1 MAKTPR
7 PNSKGL
13 EASAKRAAPETIDA
27 PYPPLAA
34 TDFWVSEIGALLREL
49 EEPSEVAATAGL
61 APPTPAT
68 GPAVDNQLAQV
79 RLGIAGAL
87 FAALRCKHEA
97 SARHALRVA
106 LNCSAWSLKIGL
118 EEDGRNALEVAAL
131 LHDIGVIGVPDR
143 ILLKP
148 GMLTSD
154 EAVVM
159 ARSRQMSLEILRHCC
174 VSQEILDIVEHVG
187 ARSDG
192 TRQGY
197 RLSGEEIP
205 LEARMISLVEAFDA
219 MVTDRVYRSAIS
231 HERAM
236 AELFDC
242 AGSQFDA
249 KLVDRF
255 AEFHSC
261 DQSRLREQVTGRW
274 LNSLDPELVNS
285 YWQFNFVPLTK
296 DRPSD
301 GLLFETKLLDNMYD
315 AVVFIDAAGQI
326 QRWNRGAE
334 RLTGIGGSSIVQHR
348 WDPSLLRLS
357 DEKGRQVTH
366 TDCPVRCAIRSG
378 AQSLRRMTICGRNE
392 HPISVDTH
400 VIPVLDDSGSILGA
414 ILSFHDASSEISL
427 EQRCQSLHEKAT
439 KDPMTQVANR
449 AEFDR
454 VHAMFAATHQQQK
467 VPCAMMICDLDRFKL
482 VNDTYGHQAGDEVI
496 RSMANLLKSF
506 CRPGDLV
513 ARYGGEEFVMLCAD
527 CDNTAATRR
536 AEEIRKRLAQ
546 LQQPKMDGRAA
557 TVSFGVT
564 EIQPGDTPETMLRR
578 ADRALLMA
586 KSRGRNQVVQLGA
599 GADGDASGNG
609 KPQQAMKGDGKT
621 RKTDSKRLLKQ
632 VLVTSVPAKMAIEK
646 LRGFVAD
653 HRAKI
658 LKINGNYVCLEIVEQ
673 YGTLRRLTDRPIAF
687 RVALAFEEEKPQK
700 DGDAS
705 ANGSAARTRIEL
717 RISLR
722 KARDRRRMNV
732 EGRAR
737 EVLASFRSY
746 LMATDETTAQKG
758 VMHRAKQILAPWLTR
773 K

>member
-13 EASAKRAAPETIDA
+13 EASARRAVSDMSTS

-34 TDFWVSEIGALLREL
+34 TDFWVSEIGSLLREL
-49 EEPSEVAATAGL
+49 EEPSEVAEAVVS
-61 APPTPAT
+61 APPVPVVSRT
-68 GPAVDNQLAQV
+68 VDNQLAQV

-106 LNCSAWSLKIGL
+106 LNCSAWSLKMEL
-118 EEDGRNALEVAAL
+118 EEERRNALEVAAL

-148 GMLTSD
+148 GMLDSD
-154 EAVVM
+154 ESAAM
-159 ARSRQMSLEILRHCC
+159 ARSRRMSVEILRHCC
-174 VSQEILDIVEHVG
+174 ASQEILDIVEHVG

-197 RLSGEEIP
+197 RLCGEEIP
-205 LEARMISLVEAFDA
+205 LAARMISLVEAFDA

-249 KLVDRF
+249 ELVDRF

-261 DQSRLREQVTGRW
+261 DQSQLREEVTGRW

-285 YWQFNFVPLTK
+285 YWQFNFVPLSK
-296 DRPSD
+296 NQPSD
-301 GLLFETKLLDNMYD
+301 GLQFETKLLDNMYD

-326 QRWNRGAE
+326 QQWNRGAE
-334 RLTGIGGSSIVQHR
+334 RLTGIGSSSVIQRR
-348 WDPSLLRLS
+348 WDPSLLHLS
-357 DEKGRQVTH
+357 DEKGRRVTQL
-366 TDCPVRCAIRSG
+366 DCPVRCAIRSG
-378 AQSLRRMTICGRNE
+378 VQSLRRMTICGRTE
-392 HPISVDTH
+392 RPISVDTH
-400 VIPVLDDSGSILGA
+400 AIPVLDDNGSILGA
-414 ILSFHDASSEISL
+414 ILLFHDASSEISL

-439 KDPMTQVANR
+439 KDQMTQVANR

-454 VHAMFAATHQQQK
+454 VHALFAATHQQQQ
-467 VPCAMMICDLDRFKL
+467 VPCALMICDLDRFKL
-482 VNDTYGHQAGDEVI
+482 VNDTFGHQAGDEVI

-527 CDNTAATRR
+527 CDNTAATQR
-536 AEEIRKRLAQ
+536 AEEIRKKLASIS
-546 LQQPKMDGRAA
+546 QPKMEGRAA

-586 KSRGRNQVVQLGA
+586 KSRGRNQVVQLGT
-599 GADGDASGNG
+599 GPDGEASQNTQHQEATTGG
-609 KPQQAMKGDGKT
+609 FKSE
-621 RKTDSKRLLKQ
+621 KTDSKQLFEQ
-632 VLVTSVPAKMAIEK
+632 VLVTSVPVKMAIEK
-646 LRGFVAD
+646 LRGFVVD

-658 LKINGNYVCLEIVEQ
+658 LKIDGNHVRLEIVEQ
-673 YGTLRRLTDRPIAF
+673 HGTLRRLTDRPIAF
-687 RVALAFEEEKPQK
+687 RVDLRFQEESVQK
-700 DGDAS
+700 DGD
-705 ANGSAARTRIEL
+705 GSSSGGAVRTRIEL
-717 RISLR
+717 CIGLR
-722 KARDRRRMNV
+722 RARDRRRTKV
-732 EGRAR
+732 EQRAR
-737 EVLASFRSY
+737 EVIASFRSY
-746 LMATDETTAQKG
+746 LMATNEDTAQKG
-758 VMHRAKQILAPWLTR
+758 VVRRAKQILAPWLT
-773 K
+773 KK

>member
-7 PNSKGL
+7 PNSTGL
-13 EASAKRAAPETIDA
+13 EAPAQRAAPDMSA
-27 PYPPLAA
+27 PPYPPLAA
-34 TDFWVSEIGALLREL
+34 TDFWVSEIGTLLQEL
-49 EEPSEVAATAGL
+49 EEPSEVAEAVVS
-61 APPTPAT
+61 T
-68 GPAVDNQLAQV
+68 GPVSVISEAVDNQLAQV
-79 RLGIAGAL
+79 RLGIASAL

-106 LNCSAWSLKIGL
+106 LNCSAWSLKMEL
-118 EEDGRNALEVAAL
+118 AEDHRNALEVAAL

-148 GMLTSD
+148 GMLDSD
-154 EAVVM
+154 EASTM
-159 ARSRQMSLEILRHCC
+159 ARSRQMSTEILRHCC
-174 VSQEILDIVEHVG
+174 VSQEVLDIVEHVG

-205 LEARMISLVEAFDA
+205 LAARMISLVEAFDA

-249 KLVDRF
+249 ELVDRF

-261 DQSRLREQVTGRW
+261 DQSQLREQVAGRW

-285 YWQFNFVPLTK
+285 YWQFNFVPMSK
-296 DRPSD
+296 SRPSD
-301 GLLFETKLLDNMYD
+301 DLLFETKLLDNMYD

-326 QRWNRGAE
+326 QQWNRGAE
-334 RLTGIGGSSIVQHR
+334 RLTGIGGSSVVQRR
-348 WDPSLLRLS
+348 WDPSLLHLS
-357 DEKGRQVTH
+357 DEKGRRVSH

-378 AQSLRRMTICGRNE
+378 TQSIRRMTICGRSGR
-392 HPISVDTH
+392 PISVDTH
-400 VIPVLDDSGSILGA
+400 AIPVLDNNGSILGA
-414 ILSFHDASSEISL
+414 ILLFHDASSEISL

-454 VHAMFAATHQQQK
+454 VHAMFAATHQQQQ

-482 VNDTYGHQAGDEVI
+482 VNDTFGHQAGDDVI
-496 RSMANLLKSF
+496 RSMANLLKSS

-527 CDNTAATRR
+527 CDNTAATQR
-536 AEEIRKRLAQ
+536 AEEIRKRLTQ
-546 LQQPKMDGRAA
+546 IQQPKMDGRAA

-586 KSRGRNQVVQLGA
+586 KSRGRNQVVQLGT
-599 GADGDASGNG
+599 GPDGETSGNG
-609 KPQQAMKGDGKT
+609 QTQGVTTGGLKGVA
-621 RKTDSKRLLKQ
+621 TDSKQLLKQ
-632 VLVTSVPAKMAIEK
+632 VLVTSVPVKMAIEK

-658 LKINGNYVCLEIVEQ
+658 LKLNGNNVCLEIVEQ

-687 RVALAFEEEKPQK
+687 HVDLCFLEEKPQK
-700 DGDAS
+700 EG
-705 ANGSAARTRIEL
+705 NGSLSRGAVRTRIEL
-717 RISLR
+717 SIGLR
-722 KARDRRRMNV
+722 RARDRRRMNV
-732 EGRAR
+732 EQRAR
-737 EVLASFRSY
+737 EVITSFRSY
-746 LMATDETTAQKG
+746 LMATDEKSVQKG
-758 VMHRAKQILAPWLTR
+758 VMRRAKQILAPWLTR

>member
-1 MAKTPR
+1 MAKTPG
-7 PNSKGL
+7 PNTESL
-13 EASAKRAAPETIDA
+13 ETPAKWAAPDTFDP
-27 PYPPLAA
+27 PYPPLVA
-34 TDFWVSEIGALLREL
+34 TDFWVSEIGTLLQEL
-49 EEPSEVAATAGL
+49 EEPSEVAETVVSAG
-61 APPTPAT
+61 PVPAT
-68 GPAVDNQLAQV
+68 SEAVDNQLAQV
-79 RLGIAGAL
+79 RLGIGGAL

-106 LNCSAWSLKIGL
+106 LNCSVWSLKMGL
-118 EEDGRNALEVAAL
+118 GEDRRDALEVAAL
-131 LHDIGVIGVPDR
+131 LHDIGIIGVPDR
-143 ILLKP
+143 VLLKP
-148 GMLTSD
+148 GMLDSD
-154 EAVVM
+154 EAATM
-159 ARSRQMSLEILRHCC
+159 ARSRRMSLEILRHCC

-197 RLSGEEIP
+197 RLCGEDIP
-205 LEARMISLVEAFDA
+205 LAARMISLVEAFDA

-249 KLVDRF
+249 ELVNSF

-261 DQSRLREQVTGRW
+261 DQSQLREEVTGRW
-274 LNSLDPELVNS
+274 LNSLDPDLVNS
-285 YWQFNFVPLTK
+285 YWQLNFVPLSK
-296 DRPSD
+296 NRPSD
-301 GLLFETKLLDNMYD
+301 DLLFETKLLDNMYD
-315 AVVFIDAAGQI
+315 AVVFIDASGQI
-326 QRWNRGAE
+326 QQWNRGAE
-334 RLTGIGGSSIVQHR
+334 RLTGIGGSSVVQRR
-348 WDPSLLRLS
+348 WDPSLLHLS
-357 DEKGRQVTH
+357 DEKGRRVAH
-366 TDCPVRCAIRSG
+366 SDCPVRCAIRSG
-378 AQSLRRMTICGRNE
+378 TQSLRRMTICGRSE
-392 HPISVDTH
+392 RPISVDTH
-400 VIPVLDDSGSILGA
+400 AIPVLDDNGSILGV
-414 ILSFHDASSEISL
+414 ILLFHDASSEISL

-454 VHAMFAATHQQQK
+454 VHATFAATHQQQQ
-467 VPCAMMICDLDRFKL
+467 VPCALMICDLDRFKN
-482 VNDTYGHQAGDEVI
+482 VNDTFGHQAGDEVI
-496 RSMANLLKSF
+496 RAMANLLKSS

-546 LQQPKMDGRAA
+546 MPQSMMEGRAV

-586 KSRGRNQVVQLGA
+586 KSRGRNQVVQLGTGPDGEA
-599 GADGDASGNG
+599 SEDGQPRETTTGAS
-609 KPQQAMKGDGKT
+609 KIE
-621 RKTDSKRLLKQ
+621 KTDSKQLLEQ
-632 VLVTSVPAKMAIEK
+632 VLITSVPVKMAIEK

-658 LKINGNYVCLEIVEQ
+658 LKINGNHVSLEIVEQ

-687 RVALAFEEEKPQK
+687 RVDLCFLEEQPQTE
-700 DGDAS
+700 GDAS
-705 ANGSAARTRIEL
+705 VSGSAIRTRIEL
-717 RISLR
+717 KISLR

-732 EGRAR
+732 ENRAR
-737 EVLASFRSY
+737 EVITSFRSY
-746 LMATDETTAQKG
+746 LMATNETNVQMG
-758 VMHRAKQILAPWLTR
+758 VVRRAKQILAPWLTR